1 MPRLTIYKNNHTEST
16 VISNLFIDN
25 YMAEAND
32 AQIKVYLYLLR
43 MMDAGRPTSVS
54 DMADRFNYTEK
65 DVLRA
70 LSFWEKRRLLDLDYD
85 DIHNLVG
92 IHIREL

>member
-43 MMDAGRPTSVS
+43 MMDAGRPTSG
-54 DMADRFNYTEK
+54 FG
-65 DVLRA
+65 L
-70 LSFWEKRRLLDLDYD
+70 
-85 DIHNLVG
+85 
-92 IHIREL
+92 